1 MDINMFNEVSNRY
14 KLITEKLIEK
24 GLTISTMESCTGG
37 LIASLLTDTEG
48 ASNTIKGS
56 FVTYSNEAK
65 ILQGVPEKVIKEK
78 GVYSINTATEMA
90 RACKKAYNS
99 NIGVGI
105 TGTFSNVDLNNPDS
119 IPGVVYIHICMD
131 KTDYSAGVTLT
142 ANKSR
147 QESKLIIA
155 SHVADGLLFLLNK

>member
-1 MDINMFNEVSNRY
+1 MY

-24 GLTISTMESCTGG
+24 NLTISTMESCTGG

-65 ILQGVPEKVIKEK
+65 ILQGVSEKVIKEK

-90 RACKKAYNS
+90 RACKKTYNS

-105 TGTFSNVDLNNPDS
+105 TGTFSNVDLPEPDLPNRKT
-119 IPGVVYIHICMD
+119 IPLSGNFSDTLSKAVV
-131 KTDYSAGVTLT
+131 TTFFV
-142 ANKSR
+142 
-147 QESKLIIA
+147 
-155 SHVADGLLFLLNK
+155 